1 MKHFIRTFSGLAC
14 LLCCLLASSCQLD
27 RSFFRNANHNTIEF
41 SRFDCAME
49 DYLSTGSFVTWQKLN
64 TDFPRETQTL
74 VEDVLHLGVVDGE
87 LIGDSLRTF
96 YSDST
101 LVKLRKD
108 VEQKFADLSGYEK
121 QLGRAFNRL
130 RTECPGFVTPH
141 VYCQNSA
148 FNQSIVVGDSLLGI
162 SLDKYLSADYPAYQ
176 KYFYENQ
183 RATMEPQRIVQDC
196 LTFYLAQQY
205 IRPQTE
211 KFPHPDLL
219 EWMIHQ
225 AKIAWV
231 VAQLTDNSLLD
242 VAAVLP
248 ATKKWY
254 TDHEK
259 QVWKAINRP
268 EILGSRDSTLIRS
281 VVMTNTKRPYFTD
294 THSRGVGLWIGMR
307 IVDEYMKRNP
317 KITIDSLLHTT
328 DYKRLVQD
336 SKY

>member
-1 MKHFIRTFSGLAC
+1 
-14 LLCCLLASSCQLD
+14 
-27 RSFFRNANHNTIEF
+27 
-41 SRFDCAME
+41 ME
-49 DYLSTGSFVTWQKLN
+49 DYLSTGSFMTWQKLS
-64 TDFPRETQTL
+64 TDYPCETRAL
-74 VEDVLHLGVVDGE
+74 VEDVLHLGTVDGE

-96 YSDST
+96 YADST
-101 LVKLRKD
+101 LVKVRKD
-108 VEQKFADLSGYEK
+108 VEQRFSDISPYEK

-130 RTECPGFVTPH
+130 KAECPDFVTPY

-162 SLDKYLSADYPAYQ
+162 SLDKYLGANYPAYQ

-211 KFPHPDLL
+211 KNPHPNLL
-219 EWMIHQ
+219 DWMIHQ

-231 VAQLTDNSLLD
+231 VAQLTDNCLLD

-254 TDHEK
+254 TDHER
-259 QVWKAINRP
+259 QVWTTINRP
-268 EILGSRDSTLIRS
+268 EILSSKDSTLISS
-281 VVMTNTKRPYFTD
+281 VVMTNTKHPYFGD
-294 THSRGVGLWIGMR
+294 THSRGVGLWVGMR

-317 KITIDSLLHTT
+317 KVTVDSLLHTT
-328 DYKRLVQD
+328 DYKRLLQA
-336 SKY
+336 SRY